1 MSWFVQK
8 GKPCDA
14 VFCGVVFLVFAAL
27 YFLMAQRGFSWQ
39 DSGEFQYRV
48 FSGDFHWCSGIAR
61 AHPLY
66 IALGMGWMRLF
77 PAAAGAYA
85 ITTVSSLSMAVA
97 LAFLAA
103 TVLRV
108 TKSKLAAGVA
118 VMTLGLAHMAWWM
131 AEMAE
136 VYALSLAFCM
146 AELYALARASEKRET
161 RWVALLFLLNGLHAS
176 VHNFAF
182 LELPVFVAFLPG
194 RGAVKR
200 TALCAAAWMAGA
212 AALEWLFVEELVRSG
227 SLAETV
233 KSLLFGLEFEKPV
246 LGTGGFRLKLAIA
259 NYALAAVSFVSPCWL
274 FIFKGFRA
282 WRKEGTPDFFKRCL
296 LALTLIHII
305 FWVRYFVGDQSTFIL
320 PTLGMLAVWVGFGT
334 AALETEGR
342 RRLVLMGLAFGILFA
357 CAVPSVLSSAL
368 RVHDF
373 GVRRVRELPGRSEFA
388 YWLLPWKAHE
398 DSAARFV
405 RQVEKILQP
414 GDILLADNTAAA
426 PLLAARAAGA
436 MSKEWR
442 LVTYVTK
449 EKSAEVKALLDTKPR
464 VFIVSPVREYEVSPV
479 VLDGNYR
486 FEKAGILYRIMRKAK

>member
-1 MSWFVQK
+1 MSWFAQNEK
-8 GKPCDA
+8 ARGMAWCAA
-14 VFCGVVFLVFAAL
+14 VFLAFAAL
-27 YFLMAQRGFSWQ
+27 YLLMAQRGFSWQ
-39 DSGEFQYRV
+39 DSGEFQYRM
-48 FSGDFHWCSGIAR
+48 FAGDFHWCSGIAR

-66 IALGMGWMRLF
+66 IALGMGWMALF
-77 PAAAGAYA
+77 PAAWKAYA
-85 ITTVSSLSMAVA
+85 ITTVSSLAMAAA

-103 TVLRV
+103 AVLRM
-108 TKSKLAAGVA
+108 TKSWLAAVTA
-118 VMTLGLAHMAWWM
+118 AATLGLAHMAWWM

-146 AELYALARASEKRET
+146 AELYVLARASEKRET
-161 RWVALLFLLNGLHAS
+161 RWIALLFLLNGLHAS

-182 LELPVFVAFLPG
+182 LELPVFAVFLPG

-200 TALCAAAWMAGA
+200 IALCAMAWMAGA

-227 SLAETV
+227 SLTGTV

-246 LGTGGFRLKLAIA
+246 LGTGGFRLKLAVA

-274 FIFKGFRA
+274 FALKGIGA
-282 WRKEGTPDFFKRCL
+282 WRKERVPDFFKRCL
-296 LALTLIHII
+296 LALTLIHFI
-305 FWVRYFVGDQSTFIL
+305 FWVRYFVGDQATFIL
-320 PTLGMLAVWVGFGT
+320 PTLGTLAAWVGFGT
-334 AALETEGR
+334 AALEKEGR

-357 CAVPSVLSSAL
+357 CGVPAVLSSAL

-373 GVRRVRELPGRSEFA
+373 GIRRARELPGRSEFA
-388 YWLLPWKAHE
+388 YWLLPWKARE

-405 RQVEKILQP
+405 RQVAKMLRP
-414 GDILLADNTAAA
+414 GDVLLADNTSAA

-449 EKSAEVKALLDTKPR
+449 EKSAEVKELLDTKPR

-486 FEKAGILYRIMRKAK
+486 FEKDGILYRVRRKAK